1 MARLTLL
8 LVVAAAL
15 VVKASPYGDDY
26 GYGGHHDDKNDDWN
40 EFQRYLEHVNSDVR
54 ALVKASVDF
63 LRWRGVPVKR
73 ALAYAL
79 QGVRVLLRLWGKI
92 LNKEKDFHHDISSL
106 DNAKKQARHSAPW
119 ADKEIKEAEK
129 KFPDLVNCLKEVVTG
144 LVKTVTG
151 ILGGLGDHGGHGDH
165 DGDGGH
171 GGHDGWDHGGHG
183 GHGLA
188 DGLPLGK
195 GGHGPVGGL
204 EIPGNLA
211 GKGHGAAGFDVGGL
225 LGR

>member
-8 LVVAAAL
+8 LVLALAL

-26 GYGGHHDDKNDDWN
+26 GYGGHHDEGNDEWN
-40 EFQRYLEHVNSDVR
+40 EFQKVLESVPNDVR
-54 ALVKASVDF
+54 ALVKASVDY
-63 LRWRGVPVKR
+63 LRWRGVPAKK

-79 QGVRVLLRLWGKI
+79 QGVRVLLRLWAKI
-92 LNKEKDFHHDISSL
+92 LHKEKDFGHDISSL
-106 DNAKKQARHSAPW
+106 DDAKKEARHSVPW
-119 ADKEIKEAEK
+119 ADKELKEAEK
-129 KFPDLVNCLKEVVTG
+129 KFPDLVGCLVKIVTG
-144 LVKTVTG
+144 LVDTLTG
-151 ILGGLGDHGGHGDH
+151 ALGGLGGKGEHGGHG
-165 DGDGGH
+165 GH
-171 GGHDGWDHGGHG
+171 YGHDGWDHDGHG
-183 GHGLA
+183 GHGLT